1 MNRGD
6 NLTIHKNETEF
17 DSLNPDQ
24 HISDFVDFT
33 TAVKRRFQY
42 NNERVSE
49 LDVET
54 QDILHFIEMSGTT
67 RGRANVYKRLEK
79 IRQERR
85 QCKNENDMLKP
96 VYEWI
101 EKNTG
106 SINSLNGAK
115 GSCRKVK
122 DVVTKR
128 MYSLRTDV
136 LSDFQ

>member
-6 NLTIHKNETEF
+6 NLSIKKSEADF

-24 HISDFVDFT
+24 RISDFVDFT

-67 RGRANVYKRLEK
+67 RGRADVYKRLEK

-96 VYEWI
+96 IFDWI

-122 DVVTKR
+122 DVVTNR
-128 MYSLRTDV
+128 MYSMRTDV

>member
-6 NLTIHKNETEF
+6 NLVILRDEMDF
-17 DSLNPDQ
+17 DSLNADQ
-24 HISDFVDFT
+24 RISDFVDFINN
-33 TAVKRRFQY
+33 VKRRFQY

-49 LDVET
+49 LDIET

-67 RGRANVYKRLEK
+67 RGRADVYKRLEK

-96 VYEWI
+96 VHDWI

-106 SINSLNGAK
+106 SINALNGAK

-122 DVVTKR
+122 DVVANR
-128 MYSLRTDV
+128 MYSVRTDV
-136 LSDFQ
+136 LSDF